1 MMNVH
6 HIIGRVGKDPEIRM
20 TQGGDKVASFS
31 VATSER
37 WKDKTTGEQKEH
49 TDWHRVV
56 VFNQNIV
63 EKMIEP
69 HIKKGFLV
77 TVTGKVQTRD
87 FEDSEGKTRYMTETV
102 VGKFDGSVAILDKP
116 GDKPAPSP
124 EDYGQTRTRE
134 PRQDSAAGAGYAA
147 GTGRMKD
154 QARAVGSAPMRAMDD
169 EIPFFGEWR

>member
-1 MMNVH
+1 MNVH

-20 TQGGDKVASFS
+20 TQSGDKVASFS
-31 VATSER
+31 LATSER

-49 TDWHRVV
+49 TDWHRIV

-69 HIKKGFLV
+69 HVKKGYLL

-87 FEDSEGKTRYMTETV
+87 YEDRDGNTRYTTETV

-116 GDKPAPSP
+116 GHRPAPSP
-124 EDYGQTRTRE
+124 DDYGQTRTRE
-134 PRQDSAAGAGYAA
+134 PRGEGQEAGMASDHYGGFGS
-147 GTGRMKD
+147 GTPGRMKD
-154 QARAVGSAPMRAMDD
+154 QATQRRPIQDD
-169 EIPFFGEWR
+169 EIPF